1 MLYLFLSRTGPDKD
15 MGIIIFFC
23 DVVLLI
29 ALSFAVGYFCSIGM
43 CALFAIVLLAAC
55 LPAPFYFEY
64 REKLRLSLL
73 PPKGSPNKA
82 YLDFQIAFDRAT
94 PWTMYGDVFFDLFSL
109 KSFAF
114 FAAVIAIGKT
124 VAYFVR

>member
-1 MLYLFLSRTGPDKD
+1 MLHLLLSRTGPDKD
-15 MGIIIFFC
+15 NGVIILIF
-23 DVVLLI
+23 DIGLLT

-43 CALFAIVLLAAC
+43 CVYFAIALLVTC
-55 LPAPFYFEY
+55 LPAPFYYQY
-64 REKLRLSLL
+64 REKLRLSML

-94 PWTMYGDVFFDLFSL
+94 PWRMYGDVFFDLFSP
-109 KSFAF
+109 KTYIF